1 MRLAYLAV
9 PPTAGPPYT
18 LDYAYPFVRDAI
30 VALGFPDILFEPD
43 DAYVKL
49 LEHQAR
55 TNADVTLGLF
65 PADRPETMD
74 VVAVSDDGRVE
85 QILVKPAHTTLR
97 QTWGIA
103 VWTPV
108 FTQFMHDHLEQ
119 SKASGEG
126 TELHVGHVIQAAIEV
141 GMVVTG
147 LAVSEQPFLDI
158 GVPEQLKR
166 LQAGLRES
174 SSPFS

>member
-43 DAYVKL
+43 DAYAKL
-49 LEHQAR
+49 LAHQAR
-55 TNADVTLGLF
+55 TNADVVLGLF
-65 PADRPETMD
+65 PAGRPETMD
-74 VVAVSDDGRVE
+74 VVAANSDGRVE

-103 VWTPV
+103 VWTPA
-108 FTQFMHDHLEQ
+108 FTEFLHARLQQGSE
-119 SKASGEG
+119 SEEG
-126 TELHVGHVIQAAIEV
+126 TELHVGNVVQAAIEA
-141 GMVVTG
+141 GMLVEG

-158 GVPEQLKR
+158 GVPEHLA
-166 LQAGLRES
+166 QAVAAYTH
-174 SSPFS
+174 

>member
-43 DAYVKL
+43 DAYARL
-49 LEHQAR
+49 LEHQTR

-74 VVAVSDDGRVE
+74 VVAVGGDGHIE

-97 QTWGIA
+97 HTWGIA
-103 VWTPV
+103 VWTPA
-108 FTQFMHDHLEQ
+108 FTQFLHDRLKHGT
-119 SKASGEG
+119 ASPQE
-126 TELHVGHVIQAAIEV
+126 TELHVGNMIQAAIEA
-141 GMVVTG
+141 GMRIEG
-147 LAVSEQPFLDI
+147 LVVSEQPFLDI
-158 GVPEQLKR
+158 GVPEHLA
-166 LQAGLRES
+166 QAVAAYAH
-174 SSPFS
+174 

>member
-1 MRLAYLAV
+1 MHLAYLAV

-30 VALGFPDILFEPD
+30 VALGFPDILFQPD
-43 DAYVKL
+43 NAYVKL

-74 VVAVSDDGRVE
+74 VVTVGGDGHVE

-97 QTWGIA
+97 QTLGIA
-103 VWTPV
+103 VWTPA
-108 FTQFMHDHLEQ
+108 FTEFLHDHLQTQATMTAVPE
-119 SKASGEG
+119 
-126 TELHVGHVIQAAIEV
+126 THVGHVLQAAIDA
-141 GMVVTG
+141 GMKVQALG
-147 LAVSEQPFLDI
+147 VSQTPFTDI
-158 GVPEQLKR
+158 GTPENWTAV
-166 LQAGLRES
+166 QAPLAPNR
-174 SSPFS
+174 